1 MKRFKPIIAVFL
13 CLVLCSCTTNTIAP
27 PEPFPTLIS
36 TNRPSA
42 SYQKITAEEARG
54 FMDSGEEYILLDVRT
69 DQEFNEG
76 HIGGAMLIP
85 DYEIAVRAE
94 QELPDKNAL
103 ILIYC
108 RSGRRSA
115 NIANELLEMGYLRV
129 YDFGGIIDWPY
140 ETSAAVAVATPRPL
154 APA

>member
-1 MKRFKPIIAVFL
+1 
-13 CLVLCSCTTNTIAP
+13 
-27 PEPFPTLIS
+27 
-36 TNRPSA
+36 
-42 SYQKITAEEARG
+42 
-54 FMDSGEEYILLDVRT
+54 MDSGEEYILLDVRT